1 MENLRAFLG
10 QHNTEDPLQFGC
22 KLKYIEPRGFMSGGA
37 GYVLSKEAL
46 RRLVNVGLVRIR
58 MILAYGKLIQMLNQS
73 LNRMTTNYAT

>member
-1 MENLRAFLG
+1 MEPKG
-10 QHNTEDPLQFGC
+10 
-22 KLKYIEPRGFMSGGA
+22 YMSGGA